1 MMIVHLL
8 DEIIMSVY
16 ETDKILADYLLMHFG
31 SHEERMPWGLG
42 RLSAIDFPNVT
53 ASYFSNK
60 RVDLALDLGC
70 SVGGSAF
77 HLSKS
82 SKKVIAIDLSKKF
95 IEAANELKEKGA
107 ITFEYQEE
115 GDINS
120 TTEVTVPEGAEPSKI
135 SFAVGDVL
143 NLPEGFKGFDRVH
156 GANLVCRLP
165 DPEKFL
171 KSLGRLLKKDG
182 ELVLATPFSWLEEF
196 TPKDKWPTGDS
207 WEWLQATLA
216 DDFVCLEH
224 NDEIFTIREHA
235 RKFQLGV
242 SKVSLWRK
250 R

>member
-1 MMIVHLL
+1 
-8 DEIIMSVY
+8 MSVY

-31 SHEERMPWGLG
+31 THEQRMPWGLG

-53 ASYFSNK
+53 ASYFSNR
-60 RVDLALDLGC
+60 RVDLTLDLGC

-95 IEAANELKEKGA
+95 IDAANELKEKGSL
-107 ITFEYQEE
+107 TFDYQEE
-115 GDINS
+115 GDVFS
-120 TTEVTVPEGAEPSKI
+120 TTEVKMPNGVDASKI

-156 GANLVCRLP
+156 AANLICRLP
-165 DPEKFL
+165 DPVKLLER
-171 KSLGRLLKKDG
+171 LGSLLKKDG
-182 ELVLATPFSWLEEF
+182 ELVLATPFSWLKEF
-196 TPKDKWPTGDS
+196 TPKDKWPQGDS
-207 WEWLQATLA
+207 WEWLQKQLSE
-216 DDFVCLEH
+216 DFVCLEH

-250 R
+250 K

>member
-1 MMIVHLL
+1 
-8 DEIIMSVY
+8 MSVY

-31 SHEERMPWGLG
+31 THEQRMPWGLG

-53 ASYFSNK
+53 ASYFSNR
-60 RVDLALDLGC
+60 RVDLTLDLGC

-95 IEAANELKEKGA
+95 IDAANALKEKGKLS
-107 ITFEYQEE
+107 FEYQEE
-115 GDINS
+115 GDVFS
-120 TTEVTVPEGAEPSKI
+120 STEVAIPDGADASKI

-143 NLPEGFKGFDRVH
+143 NLPEGFVGFDRVH
-156 GANLVCRLP
+156 AANLICRLP
-165 DPEKFL
+165 DPEILL
-171 KSLGRLLKKDG
+171 KRLGGLLKKDG

-196 TPKDKWPTGDS
+196 TPKDKWPQGDS
-207 WEWLQATLA
+207 WDWLQKHLSEE
-216 DDFVCLEH
+216 FVCLEH

-250 R
+250 K